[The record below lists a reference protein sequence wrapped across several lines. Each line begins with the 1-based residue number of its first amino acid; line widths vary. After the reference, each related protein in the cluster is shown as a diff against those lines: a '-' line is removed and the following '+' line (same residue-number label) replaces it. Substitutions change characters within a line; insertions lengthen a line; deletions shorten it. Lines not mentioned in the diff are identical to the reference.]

1 MKKMSMVLCL
11 VLCLALPS
19 ASYALLG
26 IVDIEAAVGGWYAA
40 PSGEMKYNSTDK
52 YDLEDAFGFEEEFP
66 VTGRVKLDLP
76 VIPVIYAMATP
87 LEFTGNSSID
97 FTFNGTDFN
106 TGSTNTKLTF
116 DQYDLALYYG
126 VPFLGLATLG
136 SVHVNAGINIRVIDV
151 QAEMVSGDLSQTESM
166 DMTIPLPMLY
176 VSADVSPIDA
186 FAIEAEVR
194 ALSVGYGS
202 VVSAIG
208 RLRINAIGPLFGT
221 IGYRYENMSV
231 DKDDFEADI
240 EISGPFAE
248 VGLAF

>member
-1 MKKMSMVLCL
+1 MKKISMVLCL

-40 PSGEMKYNSTDK
+40 PSGDMQYKGTKS
-52 YDLEDAFGFEEEFP
+52 DLEDAFGFEEEFP
-66 VTGRVKLDLP
+66 ISGRVKLDLP
-76 VIPVIYAMATP
+76 VIPVIYVMATP
-87 LEFTGNSSID
+87 LEFTGEVNGTI
-97 FTFNGTDFN
+97 TFNGEDFT
-106 TGSTNTKLTF
+106 TGADSKLRF

-151 QAEMVSGDLSQTESM
+151 EGEVDTESM
-166 DMTIPLPMLY
+166 SMTIPLPMLY

-202 VVSAIG
+202 VLSAIA
-208 RLRINAIGPLFGT
+208 RLRLNALGPFFVT
-221 IGYRYENMSV
+221 AGYRYEDMSV

-240 EISGPFAE
+240 KISGPFAE